1 MNRKHIFVEELETQ
15 KTLKVEY
22 GNLMSFYT
30 LFEDEFGEIT
40 NPEEEISLINA
51 YHDVRKCNKHIKM
64 NGKTY
69 DICKK

>member
-1 MNRKHIFVEELETQ
+1 MNRKYIFVEELETQ

-22 GNLMSFYT
+22 GNLINFYT
-30 LFEDEFGEIT
+30 LFEDEFGEII

-51 YHDVRKCNKHIKM
+51 YHDVRKYNKHIEI
-64 NGKTY
+64 NEKTY